1 MQKQNYRTSWV
12 NVERGLAVIMI
23 WLTMILFF
31 GQALR
36 LPTMLKNTISDK
48 EYMLF
53 TLGTLYTLVIVM
65 ILVISAVAVWV
76 LIYADVMSPLKR
88 LKETV
93 KAT

>member
-36 LPTMLKNTISDK
+36 LPTMLRNTLTDQ
-48 EYMLF
+48 EWMLF
-53 TLGTLYTLVIVM
+53 YLGTLYTLVIVM
-65 ILVISAVAVWV
+65 ILVILSVMVWV
-76 LIYADVMSPLKR
+76 LVYADVMSPLKK
-88 LKETV
+88 LKVTVKET
-93 KAT
+93 